1 MTKTKEV
8 IHMANKKKEVKIF
21 RIKKWMLI
29 VTVLFPIAGI
39 GFMAADLHGQ
49 KKARKIADKH
59 DAEIEAE
66 IKKAKKETDNDKIED
81 KESDE
86 ES

>member
-1 MTKTKEV
+1 
-8 IHMANKKKEVKIF
+8 MAKNEKKVKIF

-49 KKARKIADKH
+49 KKARKIAEKH
-59 DAEIEAE
+59 DQEIEAE
-66 IKKAKKETDNDKIED
+66 LAKAKKETDNDKIED

>member
-1 MTKTKEV
+1 
-8 IHMANKKKEVKIF
+8 MANKKKEVKIF

-29 VTVLFPIAGI
+29 ITVLFPIAGI

-66 IKKAKKETDNDKIED
+66 IAKAKKETDNDKIED

>member
-1 MTKTKEV
+1 
-8 IHMANKKKEVKIF
+8 MANKKNEVKVF
-21 RIKKWMLI
+21 RIKRWML
-29 VTVLFPIAGI
+29 VLTVLFPIAGI

-59 DAEIEAE
+59 DAKIEEKIA
-66 IKKAKKETDNDKIED
+66 KAKKETDNDKIED

>member
-1 MTKTKEV
+1 MTKE
-8 IHMANKKKEVKIF
+8 KKEVKIF
-21 RIKKWMLI
+21 RIRKWMLI
-29 VTVLFPIAGI
+29 MTILFPIAGI

-59 DAEIEAE
+59 DEEIETE
-66 IKKAKKETDNDKIED
+66 IKKAKKETKNDKVKD

-86 ES
+86 EES

>member
-1 MTKTKEV
+1 
-8 IHMANKKKEVKIF
+8 MAKNEKKVKIF

-49 KKARKIADKH
+49 KKARKIAEKH
-59 DAEIEAE
+59 DQEIEAE
-66 IKKAKKETDNDKIED
+66 LKKAKKETENDKVED

>member
-1 MTKTKEV
+1 MP
-8 IHMANKKKEVKIF
+8 NKKKEVKIF

>member
-1 MTKTKEV
+1 
-8 IHMANKKKEVKIF
+8 MANKKKEVKIF
-21 RIKKWMLI
+21 RIKRWML
-29 VTVLFPIAGI
+29 VLTVLFPIAGI

-49 KKARKIADKH
+49 KKARKIAEKH

-66 IKKAKKETDNDKIED
+66 IKKAKKETENDEVD

>member
-1 MTKTKEV
+1 
-8 IHMANKKKEVKIF
+8 MANKKKEVKIF

-49 KKARKIADKH
+49 KKARKIAEKH
-59 DAEIEAE
+59 DQEIEAE
-66 IKKAKKETDNDKIED
+66 IAKAKKETKDEV
-81 KESDE
+81 KEEKDE
-86 ES
+86 EES

>member
-1 MTKTKEV
+1 
-8 IHMANKKKEVKIF
+8 MANKKNEVKVF
-21 RIKKWMLI
+21 RIKRWML
-29 VTVLFPIAGI
+29 VLTVLFPIAGI

-49 KKARKIADKH
+49 KKARKIADKC

-66 IKKAKKETDNDKIED
+66 IAKAKKETDNDKIED

>member
-1 MTKTKEV
+1 
-8 IHMANKKKEVKIF
+8 MANKKKEVKIF
-21 RIKKWMLI
+21 RIKRWML
-29 VTVLFPIAGI
+29 VLTVLFPIAGI

-81 KESDE
+81 KESGE

>member
-21 RIKKWMLI
+21 RIKRWML
-29 VTVLFPIAGI
+29 VLTVLFPIAGI

-49 KKARKIADKH
+49 KKARKIAEKH

-66 IKKAKKETDNDKIED
+66 IKKAKKETENDEVD

>member
-1 MTKTKEV
+1 
-8 IHMANKKKEVKIF
+8 MAKNEKKVKIF

-29 VTVLFPIAGI
+29 LTVLFPIAGI

-49 KKARKIADKH
+49 KKARKIAEKH
-59 DAEIEAE
+59 DQEIEAE
-66 IKKAKKETDNDKIED
+66 LAKAKKETENDKVED

>member
-1 MTKTKEV
+1 
-8 IHMANKKKEVKIF
+8 MANKKNEVKVF
-21 RIKKWMLI
+21 RIKRWML
-29 VTVLFPIAGI
+29 VLTVLFPIAGI

-49 KKARKIADKH
+49 KKARKIADKR

-66 IKKAKKETDNDKIED
+66 IAKAKKETDNDKIED